1 MFSVYKSLPKSSH
14 SIPWLQISAMVSLP
28 FGPTTTSFS
37 SPLGYLMAPCLFV
50 SYRVSLCPSGCPG
63 IHCVAQLRP
72 ALEAIFLF
80 QHPEYTRRTS
90 TMSER

>member
-28 FGPTTTSFS
+28 FGPTTTSFPP
-37 SPLGYLMAPCLFV
+37 PLGYLRAPCLFV
-50 SYRVSLCPSGCPG
+50 SYRVLPCLSGCPG
-63 IHCVAQLRP
+63 THYVAWLHL

-90 TMSER
+90 TTSER